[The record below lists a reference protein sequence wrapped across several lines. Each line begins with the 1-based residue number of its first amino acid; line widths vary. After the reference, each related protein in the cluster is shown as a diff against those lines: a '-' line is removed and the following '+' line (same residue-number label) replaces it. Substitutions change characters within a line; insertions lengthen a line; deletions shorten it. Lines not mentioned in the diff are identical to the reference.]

1 LPRVPVEVRRCTVD
15 DVEEVLALWREARAD
30 TDRSSRPM
38 PVEQLRP
45 RLTTALAR
53 GEVEVLL
60 ARWDGRPAGFVVVR
74 IAPLM
79 LLGETPAVHVEHLF
93 VTPELRR
100 HGIARA
106 LLSGVVARAERECA
120 DQIVTGVPPWARD
133 THRFFARLGFTPL
146 VVRRTVATGL
156 LRRRLAGESA
166 RGAVDDLLSR
176 RRSLRARARL
186 LHRRDASAAVAAR
199 AEAGTGPVGKIP
211 AGKIPA
217 GKIPAGKVPAGKIP
231 IGKVSV
237 EQQEALEDVLE
248 EVTMNPAAV
257 DTATIDAAA
266 IAAAALDA
274 AALDEVAYDHR

>member
-1 LPRVPVEVRRCTVD
+1 VRDDEEARLPRVPVEVRRATAD
-15 DVEEVLALWREARAD
+15 DIEDVLSLWCEAREP
-30 TDRSSRPM
+30 DRHSRPL

-45 RLTTALAR
+45 RLLTAIER

-60 ARWDGRPAGFVVVR
+60 ARWDARPAGYVIVR
-74 IAPLM
+74 LAPLT
-79 LLGETPAVHVEHLF
+79 LLAETPAMHVEHLF
-93 VTPELRR
+93 VTPELRK

-120 DQIVTGVPPWARD
+120 DTVVAGVSPWARE

-146 VVRRTVATGL
+146 VVRRTVATPV

-186 LHRRDASAAVAAR
+186 LHRRDAAVAGTA
-199 AEAGTGPVGKIP
+199 AAGEADL
-211 AGKIPA
+211 
-217 GKIPAGKVPAGKIP
+217 
-231 IGKVSV
+231 V
-237 EQQEALEDVLE
+237 EDALADVA
-248 EVTMNPAAV
+248 MDPAAL
-257 DTATIDAAA
+257 DTATLDAAA

-274 AALDEVAYDHR
+274 AALDEVALEGRGR

>member
-1 LPRVPVEVRRCTVD
+1 VPVEVRRCTVD

-30 TDRSSRPM
+30 ADRSSRPM
-38 PVEQLRP
+38 PLEQLRP
-45 RLTTALAR
+45 RLAAAIQR

-60 ARWDGRPAGFVVVR
+60 ARWDGRPAGFVVIR
-74 IAPLM
+74 IAPLT
-79 LLGETPAVHVEHLF
+79 LLGETPAVHVEQLF

-100 HGIARA
+100 HGIARG

-120 DQIVTGVPPWARD
+120 DQVVTGVPPWARD

-146 VVRRTVATGL
+146 VVRRTVATGV
-156 LRRRLAGESA
+156 LRRRLTGESA

-186 LHRRDASAAVAAR
+186 LHRRDTAAAAR
-199 AEAGTGPVGKIP
+199 PEASTVGAGGAVSDEQAE
-211 AGKIPA
+211 
-217 GKIPAGKVPAGKIP
+217 
-231 IGKVSV
+231 
-237 EQQEALEDVLE
+237 VLE
-248 EVTMNPAAV
+248 EVLEEVAMNPGAV

>member
-1 LPRVPVEVRRCTVD
+1 LPRVPVEVRRSTVD
-15 DVEEVLALWREARAD
+15 DVEEVLALWREARAE
-30 TDRSSRPM
+30 TDRSSRPV

-45 RLTTALAR
+45 RLTAALER

-60 ARWDGRPAGFVVVR
+60 ARWDARPAGFVVVR
-74 IAPLM
+74 IAPLSV
-79 LLGETPAVHVEHLF
+79 LGETPAVHVEQLF

-146 VVRRTVATGL
+146 VVRRTVATGV

-166 RGAVDDLLSR
+166 RTAVDDLLSR

-186 LHRRDASAAVAAR
+186 LHRRDAATAAR
-199 AEAGTGPVGKIP
+199 AEGPAVPVGT
-211 AGKIPA
+211 
-217 GKIPAGKVPAGKIP
+217 
-231 IGKVSV
+231 VSA
-237 EQQEALEDVLE
+237 EQQEALEEVLE
-248 EVTMNPAAV
+248 NVSMNPGAV